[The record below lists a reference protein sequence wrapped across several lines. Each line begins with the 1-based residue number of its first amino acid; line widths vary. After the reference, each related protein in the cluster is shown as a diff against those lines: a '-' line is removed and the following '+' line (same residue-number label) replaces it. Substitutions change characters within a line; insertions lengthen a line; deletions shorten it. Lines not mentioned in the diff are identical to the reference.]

1 VARPAYLPVVR
12 HEEPGQGRRGSG
24 LGRFLLAG
32 VAVLGLETACRSAG
46 GPPPASVPGPLAD
59 AGRALVGQQRI
70 LRFDGRKK
78 TVSVKMEDYARAPT
92 PCDVA
97 VEVKSAVFSDGSARF
112 SLQPIGQPRLT
123 DQAREGT
130 GKKSSCRELPAEVA
144 LTISGLRGTSVEA
157 LTSEVSKV
165 LLTVEGYLHAHG
177 IRFDRPAGT
186 EPKEVADPTPTA
198 GGEAQRLARS
208 VTAAPRRLLAI
219 DPVDRSSD
227 RKPRYEGLVE
237 LDAVVGVDG
246 RLHRA
251 RLTTALGDHEE
262 RALRVL
268 PLWRYEPAR
277 VGEQPIAMRVNDQL
291 IFRIF

>member
-1 VARPAYLPVVR
+1 MPA
-12 HEEPGQGRRGSG
+12 
-24 LGRFLLAG
+24 
-32 VAVLGLETACRSAG
+32 
-46 GPPPASVPGPLAD
+46 PGPLVD

-70 LRFDGRKK
+70 LPFDGRKK
-78 TVSVKMEDYARAPT
+78 TVSVKMQDYAHAAT

-112 SLQPIGQPRLT
+112 SLEPIGQPRLT

-130 GKKSSCRELPAEVA
+130 GKKWSCREFPAETA
-144 LTISGLRGTSVEA
+144 LTISGLRGTSAAA
-157 LTSEVSKV
+157 LTSEVGKV
-165 LLTVEGYLHAHG
+165 LLTVEGYLQAHG

-198 GGEAQRLARS
+198 SGEAQRLARS
-208 VTAAPRRLLAI
+208 VTAAQRRLLAI
-219 DPVDRSSD
+219 DPVYRNPN

-237 LDAVVGVDG
+237 FDAEVGIDG
-246 RLHRA
+246 RLHRP

-262 RALRVL
+262 QALRVL

-277 VGEQPIAMRVNDQL
+277 VGEQPIAVRVNEKL